1 MQVLTKP
8 VFSVILKKQ
17 LQKIVFTGLYL
28 EDKDLYLWKMAVVC
42 PYGAL

>member
-17 LQKIVFTGLYL
+17 LQKSFTVLYL